1 MSVILQ
7 SLLYLISH
15 LLVVKKVVRRRNK
28 VNIVQ
33 QIDGVHF
40 VTSDLVGINDT
51 QVLLKDLPRVKELHL
66 VHYLGWAL
74 DKVDVLVEK
83 LRLLEQFSVVCSKH
97 LSLWSIA
104 AAKLFQDQLKVVVDL
119 VFNLVC
125 VGFQLHHLVL
135 HHLHF
140 LLKFD
145 LFFRVLGGD
154 EVYVF

>member
-1 MSVILQ
+1 MAFDHLFNNLGSFFVDCGFELLCVHFVLSHQLSFKSLWSLPNIMIMSVILQ

-66 VHYLGWAL
+66 VHYLG
-74 DKVDVLVEK
+74 
-83 LRLLEQFSVVCSKH
+83 
-97 LSLWSIA
+97 
-104 AAKLFQDQLKVVVDL
+104 
-119 VFNLVC
+119 
-125 VGFQLHHLVL
+125 
-135 HHLHF
+135 
-140 LLKFD
+140 
-145 LFFRVLGGD
+145 
-154 EVYVF
+154 